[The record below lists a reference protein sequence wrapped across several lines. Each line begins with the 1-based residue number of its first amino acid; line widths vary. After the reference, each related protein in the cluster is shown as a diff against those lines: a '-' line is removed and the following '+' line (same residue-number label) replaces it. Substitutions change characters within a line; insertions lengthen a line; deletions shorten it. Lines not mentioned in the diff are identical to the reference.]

1 MHRLKRRKYTLIL
14 ASASPRR
21 QELLRNAGIEFTV
34 QPAYIP
40 ETRQPHESP
49 PDYARRLA
57 SEKARHIFR
66 EFSKSDPGVIVLGA
80 DTVVVIDNQVLGKP
94 ENQSEAASMLRKL
107 SGKTHQVIS
116 AICFA
121 YAKGERVAHEIT
133 KVDMNEISEEQI
145 KTYVASGEP
154 MDKAGAYAIQGS
166 ASKWIPRIEGCY
178 FNVVGLP
185 VARVWQ
191 LLQEIVGEK

>member
-1 MHRLKRRKYTLIL
+1 MHTLKRRKYTLIL

-21 QELLRNAGIEFTV
+21 QELLQNAGIEFTV
-34 QPAYIP
+34 QPAYIS
-40 ETRQPHESP
+40 ETRQPHEAP
-49 PDYARRLA
+49 ADYARRLA
-57 SEKARHIFR
+57 LEKARNIFR
-66 EFSKSDPGVIVLGA
+66 KFSKSDPGVIVLGA
-80 DTVVVIDNQVLGKP
+80 DTVVVIDNDVLGKP

-116 AICFA
+116 AICLV

-145 KTYVASGEP
+145 TTYVASGEP

-191 LLQEIVGEK
+191 LLQEIAGEK